1 MWCAADVLVGT
12 SFWLSE
18 SVSLSESHSQN
29 LSALFPLSLSLW
41 VPFSLPDT
49 LHCRRNIDFSKS
61 GFGSSLSLSV
71 YLSHTHKTTPP
82 LEIDGEKNKESS
94 KLFLYQK
101 QRPAI
106 AAKCKED
113 WDWNGLIPPYVER
126 ARANVNK
133 CVSWRG
139 VGGETLAQSI
149 VVRDNFC

>member
-1 MWCAADVLVGT
+1 MRCAADVLVGT
-12 SFWLSE
+12 SSG
-18 SVSLSESHSQN
+18 SQ
-29 LSALFPLSLSLW
+29 SLSLSQSLTLRISPLSFRSLTLSGSLFLSPTHSTAEEKLTFPSLDS
-41 VPFSLPDT
+41 VP
-49 LHCRRNIDFSKS
+49 
-61 GFGSSLSLSV
+61 LSLSV

-82 LEIDGEKNKESS
+82 LEIDGEKYKESS